1 MNRANLKRT
10 VLREKRGIEARRVR
24 ATRERVGAPVTTDQ
38 TVLSLSLSLF
48 IVHSST
54 CHLGCYIEISTE
66 RSDIYSASK
75 MSEQILDVYTTTINV
90 SSITGQDELFVLT
103 IDRDYYYAN
112 RLNDTYVF

>member
-1 MNRANLKRT
+1 M
-10 VLREKRGIEARRVR
+10 LREKRGIEARRVR

-48 IVHSST
+48 VVHSST

-90 SSITGQDELFVLT
+90 SSIMGHDELLVLT
-103 IDRDYYYAN
+103 IDRDYYAN